1 MWAALGEGLGS
12 TVERAFA
19 RSSPWTVSL
28 QAQARVLASATSTGL
43 APRSRVALPLPG
55 GAAGVCDAPRQ
66 SCACTVL
73 LWVRVGCRGR
83 AVPSPRQPQRPTWDK
98 LCWFQTRCPGSLAAV
113 APPVPWAPDALP
125 FCPQTAGRAPPGPLR
140 APSLCNRQRWGG
152 QRGRGAAGQAGS
164 AGCACVRAG
173 REGAKGPLVLSRCC
187 SPE

>member
-1 MWAALGEGLGS
+1 MGCAWGGAGLHCREGLC
-12 TVERAFA
+12 
-19 RSSPWTVSL
+19 PQQPL
-28 QAQARVLASATSTGL
+28 DCLPPSTGSSTGQRHQHGPGPTL
-43 APRSRVALPLPG
+43 AGALPLPG

-83 AVPSPRQPQRPTWDK
+83 AAPCPRQPQRPTWDK
-98 LCWFQTRCPGSLAAV
+98 LCWFQTRCPGSLAV